1 MSPIRILII
10 GDVESDSICLQ
21 QILVFEGYFAD
32 VVFSINQALEKN
44 IVSYNIIIVDLS
56 SGALQVYRMIKQM
69 QISHHTTDIPV
80 LFVAKIGVENSLL
93 NGLDAFGQTFI
104 YKPFDRNSVMSIV
117 EKAILNSQMRLD
129 SDSNEGVFSF
139 KTLSLSTKSKRVT
152 INQCPISLTKKEF
165 ELLSLFLQN
174 KNQLFSRKELL
185 TSIWSSEFSVSD
197 RTIDVNIARLRDKLG
212 IYKGN
217 IVTRLGFGYGFEE

>member
-21 QILVFEGYFAD
+21 QILVFDGYFVD
-32 VVFSINQALEKN
+32 VAFSINQALEKN
-44 IVSYNIIIVDLS
+44 IVSYNIVIVDLS

-80 LFVAKIGVENSLL
+80 IFVAKIGVENTLL
-93 NGLDAFGQTFI
+93 NGEDVFGQTFI
-104 YKPFDRNSVMSIV
+104 YKPFERNSVMSV
-117 EKAILNSQMRLD
+117 LEKAVINCQTRLEND
-129 SDSNEGVFSF
+129 INEGVYGF
-139 KTLSLSTKSKRVT
+139 KTLSLSTKSKKVT

-174 KNQLFSRKELL
+174 KNQLYSRKELL
-185 TSIWSSEFSVSD
+185 TRIWSSEFSVSD